1 MPRRWKSFYLID
13 LIRLPDSFVINE
25 HFSHKYISREEYV
38 CVCVGGGELH
48 THKEEA
54 FSLYILA
61 VEI

>member
-1 MPRRWKSFYLID
+1 MKKLLLDR
-13 LIRLPDSFVINE
+13 PDPPSRQFC
-25 HFSHKYISREEYV
+25 HKWALFSQIYFQGGIYV
-38 CVCVGGGELH
+38 CVGGGGELH